1 MYLIVGLGNPGPQY
15 EQTPHNLGFLTI
27 DRLAAAE
34 GIRVSRPEGGAL
46 VGLGKLAGSEV
57 ALAKPLSYMNLSG
70 GPVKTLLAKYE
81 LEPDRLV
88 LVYDELALPWSSLR
102 IRERGSA
109 GGHNGVESVIRSLGT
124 REFPRV
130 RLGVSPGHK
139 VTDGTSYL
147 LSPFRRE
154 QLKELDEFVSRAAD
168 AVRLLTSD
176 GAAKAMT
183 VYNRR
188 AEGLNNEE
196 QCEST
201 N

>member
-1 MYLIVGLGNPGPQY
+1 
-15 EQTPHNLGFLTI
+15 
-27 DRLAAAE
+27 
-34 GIRVSRPEGGAL
+34 
-46 VGLGKLAGSEV
+46 
-57 ALAKPLSYMNLSG
+57 
-70 GPVKTLLAKYE
+70 
-81 LEPDRLV
+81 
-88 LVYDELALPWSSLR
+88 
-102 IRERGSA
+102 
-109 GGHNGVESVIRSLGT
+109 
-124 REFPRV
+124 V

>member
-1 MYLIVGLGNPGPQY
+1 MHLIVGLGNPGPQY

-70 GPVKTLLAKYE
+70 GPVKALLAKYE
-81 LEPDRLV
+81 LGPDRLV

-124 REFPRV
+124 NEFPRV
-130 RLGVSPGHK
+130 RLGVNPGHK
-139 VTDGTSYL
+139 VTDGTGYL
-147 LSPFRRE
+147 LGPFRRE

-168 AVRLLTSD
+168 AVRLLISD

-201 N
+201 S

>member
-1 MYLIVGLGNPGPQY
+1 
-15 EQTPHNLGFLTI
+15 
-27 DRLAAAE
+27 
-34 GIRVSRPEGGAL
+34 
-46 VGLGKLAGSEV
+46 
-57 ALAKPLSYMNLSG
+57 
-70 GPVKTLLAKYE
+70 
-81 LEPDRLV
+81 
-88 LVYDELALPWSSLR
+88 
-102 IRERGSA
+102 
-109 GGHNGVESVIRSLGT
+109 
-124 REFPRV
+124 
-130 RLGVSPGHK
+130 
-139 VTDGTSYL
+139 

>member
-1 MYLIVGLGNPGPQY
+1 MHLIVGLGNPGPQY

-27 DRLAAAE
+27 DRLAAAQ

-70 GPVKTLLAKYE
+70 GPVKALLAKYE
-81 LEPDRLV
+81 LQPDRLV
-88 LVYDELALPWSSLR
+88 LIYDDLALPWSSLR

-109 GGHNGVESVIRSLGT
+109 GGHNGVESVIRSLGAN
-124 REFPRV
+124 EFPRV

-139 VTDGTSYL
+139 VTDGTGYL
-147 LSPFRRE
+147 LGPFRRE

-168 AVRLLTSD
+168 AVKLLISD

-201 N
+201 S